1 MLGLLRHGDEADG
14 PTPQPNLS
22 QLPALVRQL
31 ESAGMPVSVST
42 TGDLAG
48 LPQSVSGIAGFAAAF
63 AVHGGALR
71 FGWSFPAYKSRPG
84 RRPEDI
90 P

>member
-1 MLGLLRHGDEADG
+1 LFTLC
-14 PTPQPNLS
+14 
-22 QLPALVRQL
+22 
-31 ESAGMPVSVST
+31 
-42 TGDLAG
+42 DLAG
-48 LPQSVSGIAGFAAAF
+48 LPTLPSSLLGFAAAF
-63 AVHGGALR
+63 VVRGGALK